1 MALLEVENLTYYY
14 GGSNKPA
21 LCGINLEINEGEFI
35 LLVGGSGCGK
45 STLLRA
51 LSGLVPEFYG
61 GKISGRV
68 HFQGKNVRDWD
79 KKKLAGKIGFIFQDP
94 EQQLVMTNVER
105 EIAFGLENIGLDLAE
120 MKRRVAEVM
129 DFLNISP
136 FKKMSTCDLSGGQ
149 KQTVVLASILAMQ
162 PKVLLLDE
170 PTSQLDPVAAEE
182 LLTNIR
188 KMNED
193 LGLTVVLVEQR
204 LERCF
209 HLAHRV
215 LIMEEGRVINNSGP
229 GEAVRFGLQR
239 KSPFL
244 PPLPRFFACT
254 KSPVIPLTVSE
265 GRQKLRCMWPGLR
278 GAGSLLE
285 DDTNLC
291 KKTALAPNKLL
302 EIRNISFSYP
312 GSWEPTLKDISLH
325 VGAGEFLA
333 LIGENGGGKSTLL
346 KNICGLLRPQR
357 GKIILHGR
365 NTSKT
370 RVDELASTVGY
381 LSQNPNDYLFHD
393 TVYEEVAFGLS
404 VRGIKTGELVEK
416 TLQKLGLAH
425 VKDAHPRDLSGGERQ
440 RVALASVLVLKP
452 QLLLLD
458 EPTRGLDSILK
469 EKLGSL
475 LLDLLADGVSIIM
488 VTHDIEFVAE
498 YAHRVLIMFDGE
510 IVADGKKRLVMN
522 NSLYYA
528 SQINKLF
535 RGFYDGVVTLQDALN
550 LIKWCSYEVG

>member
-14 GGSNKPA
+14 GGVNKPA
-21 LCGINLEINEGEFI
+21 LCRVNLEINEGEFV

-51 LSGLVPEFYG
+51 LSGLVPDFYG
-61 GKISGRV
+61 GRISGRV
-68 HFQGKNVRDWD
+68 CCQGKNVRDWD
-79 KKKLAGKIGFIFQDP
+79 KKKLAGEIGFIFQDP

-105 EIAFGLENIGLDLAE
+105 EIAFGLENIGIGLAE

-129 DFLNISP
+129 DFLNVASL
-136 FKKMSTCDLSGGQ
+136 KKMSTYDLSGGQ

-188 KMNED
+188 RMNED

-209 HLAHRV
+209 HLAQRV
-215 LIMEEGRVINNSGP
+215 LIMEEGRLINNSSP
-229 GEAVRFGLQR
+229 QEAVWFGLQR

-244 PPLPRFFACT
+244 PPLPRFFACA
-254 KSPVIPLTVSE
+254 KSTVIPLTVSE
-265 GRQKLRCMWPGLR
+265 GRQKLRSMWSGMR
-278 GAGSLLE
+278 SAGSLSGG
-285 DDTNLC
+285 DTEVHRKLVHE
-291 KKTALAPNKLL
+291 PDKLL
-302 EIRNISFSYP
+302 AISNISFSYP
-312 GSWEPTLKDISLH
+312 GAWEPALKDISLQ
-325 VGAGEFLA
+325 VRAGEFLA

-346 KNICGLLRPQR
+346 KNICGLLRPQK
-357 GKIILHGR
+357 GKIVLHGK
-365 NTSKT
+365 NISKT
-370 RVDELASTVGY
+370 RVDELAGTVGY

-393 TVYEEVAFGLS
+393 TVYQEVAFGLS
-404 VRGIKTGELVEK
+404 VRGIKSGDLLEK
-416 TLQKLGLAH
+416 TLQKLALAH
-425 VKDAHPRDLSGGERQ
+425 VKDANPRDLSGGERQ

-458 EPTRGLDSILK
+458 EPTRGLDSLLK
-469 EKLGSL
+469 EKLGL
-475 LLDLLADGVSIIM
+475 ILLDLLADGVAIIM
-488 VTHDIEFVAE
+488 VTHDIEFVSE
-498 YAHRVLIMFDGE
+498 YVHRVLLMFDGE
-510 IVADGKKRLVMN
+510 IVADGKKRQVMN

-535 RGFYDGVVTLQDALN
+535 RGFYDGVITLQDALD